1 MPARQS
7 ADTLNVVDVLRQLP
21 VDVLNRSFWPALNEK
36 DLRSFREAGPAARN
50 LIHQTK
56 ATVFIAAM
64 SAGPYDLANVEL
76 RARLLQK
83 YSACTDVSI
92 AVESP
97 GDVSCVLVRYPY
109 GLIQVIEA
117 CIAVDAALQCSYR
130 HRLNRKRVAASLA
143 CNFVFCKFTRMSV
156 RESHRVY
163 NAYSTSGPSHHACR

>member
-92 AVESP
+92 AVETP

-109 GLIQVIEA
+109 GLSLVCCGHHHHHHEHA
-117 CIAVDAALQCSYR
+117 FMLLQLYECRYW
-130 HRLNRKRVAASLA
+130 HGCLNDTHPLHYKQ
-143 CNFVFCKFTRMSV
+143 FKFDTVSC
-156 RESHRVY
+156 
-163 NAYSTSGPSHHACR
+163 P